1 VKPFDPS
8 GPALPTQAATL
19 NPRPA
24 APPATRL
31 LLIRHAE
38 VEAGYQGVFGGRIDM
53 DLSPRGHDQAIT
65 MARYLHAKPLSAIYA
80 SPMKRVQQTLAPL
93 LLNGAPKPVILPDL
107 REVDFGD
114 WTGLSWDQVQAK
126 FGVSA
131 FSWLDHLECG
141 GIANAECGETFRER
155 VEPCLERILADH
167 AGEPVAIF
175 CHGGVI
181 RMVLSILL
189 RWPLSSMA
197 MFEIEYASLTQV
209 ALLPHKPRL
218 QLLNFA
224 PWRELAS
231 WSPTAGHET
240 SGPGKSATAT
250 Q

>member
-1 VKPFDPS
+1 MAINYEFAKTYAARSNLVKSSDPS
-8 GPALPTQAATL
+8 DPALPAQASML

-38 VEAGYQGVFGGRIDM
+38 VEASYQGVFGGRIDM
-53 DLSPRGHDQAIT
+53 DLSPRGHDQAVT
-65 MARYLHAKPLSAIYA
+65 LARYLHEKPLSAIYA
-80 SPMKRVQQTLAPL
+80 SPMKRVQQTLAPFL
-93 LLNGAPKPVILPDL
+93 RNGAPKPVILPDL

-114 WTGLSWDQVQAK
+114 WTGLRWDQVQAK

-141 GIANAECGETFRER
+141 GIANAECGETFRDR
-155 VEPCLERILADH
+155 VEPCLDRILADH
-167 AGEPVAIF
+167 AGEQVAIF

-197 MFEIEYASLTQV
+197 MFEIEYASVTQI
-209 ALLPHKPRL
+209 ALQPHKPRL

-231 WSPTAGHET
+231 
-240 SGPGKSATAT
+240 
-250 Q
+250 

>member
-1 VKPFDPS
+1 MAINYEFAKTYAARSNLVKSSDPS
-8 GPALPTQAATL
+8 DPALPAQASML

-38 VEAGYQGVFGGRIDM
+38 VEASYQGVFGGRIDM
-53 DLSPRGHDQAIT
+53 ELSPRGHDQALT
-65 MARYLHAKPLSAIYA
+65 LARYLHEKPLSAIFA
-80 SPMKRVQQTLAPL
+80 SPMKRVQQTLAPFL
-93 LLNGAPKPVILPDL
+93 RNGAPKPVILPDL

-114 WTGLSWDQVQAK
+114 WTGLRWDQVQAK

-141 GIANAECGETFRER
+141 GIANAECGETFRDR
-155 VEPCLERILADH
+155 VEPCLDRILADH
-167 AGEPVAIF
+167 ASEQVAIF

-197 MFEIEYASLTQV
+197 MFEIEYASVTQI
-209 ALLPHKPRL
+209 ALQPHKPRL

-231 WSPTAGHET
+231 
-240 SGPGKSATAT
+240 
-250 Q
+250 